1 MNERTEKICEAARA
15 AGEMILSESGARV
28 FRKEGHFNFVTEAD
42 LHVQEELRERLSAI
56 CPEAVFYAEEQ
67 ENARLTDAL
76 TWVVD
81 PIDGTLN
88 FMRGRDC
95 SAVSIALLENA
106 RPVTGVIYRPFTDE
120 MFAAEKGKGAFLN
133 GEKIRVSEVPFENAM
148 ISMGTSPYNSAL
160 ASETLERAKKFLLQ
174 GGDLRRTGSA
184 AVDLTDVACGRSDLF
199 FELQLLP
206 WDIAAGALIVTEA
219 GGIFDEYLEKE
230 LTFDKK
236 VAILASN
243 RLCHEKALEL
253 LTESVTP

>member
-15 AGEMILSESGARV
+15 AGEMIRRESGARV

-42 LHVQEELRERLSAI
+42 LHVQEELRGRLSAI

-67 ENARLTDAL
+67 ENARLTNAL

-160 ASETLERAKKFLLQ
+160 ARDTLKRAERFLLE

-184 AVDLTDVACGRSDLF
+184 AKDLCDVACGRSDVF
-199 FELQLLP
+199 FELQLSP
-206 WDIAAGALIVTEA
+206 WDIAAGSLIVEEA
-219 GGIFDEYLEKE
+219 GGVFRQYLEKE
-230 LTFDKK
+230 RTFDQKT
-236 VAILASN
+236 AILACN
-243 RLCHEKALEL
+243 RLCLDKALEI
-253 LTESVTP
+253 LTEEL